1 MVEKKSQGSKRK
13 LIVRSLVAITS
24 FICLAGLAAAFALK
38 EEHSAQ
44 KGDGNKDITL
54 EVGVVQRFGDETT
67 DELVISAT
75 GGENLTLEFLAGDMS
90 TKTLEAKEITV
101 QLSQTPLGEPQV
113 VERIILSDQSTFET
127 AEDSSLR
134 WQELGVATEVTQ
146 PGRWQV
152 WAKRDVYKTPLLR
165 RLLLDTL
172 QANGH
177 KNTYLET
184 EVLEAEKKIAF
195 NVGGYR
201 YNRQKLTITA
211 ENDLIQV
218 LNKEDERS
226 PYLFPGHL
234 EFQPNAYGDFS
245 LVNHVPLEDYLRG
258 VVPHEIGPNAP
269 YNAVEAQTIIART
282 YALRNLRRFKADD
295 YQLCATVHC
304 QVYRGLSGTS
314 ASADKAI
321 AATTGQVLTYENEL
335 VDALYSAS
343 TGGITAFFS
352 DIWDGEQRSYLKPV
366 IDSPNP
372 NWDLSQ
378 KSLAEE
384 GAFRQFIALKDGFN
398 ESDVD
403 VFRWNKQSSIQQ
415 LTQDLQRYLTNTKN
429 PLAGITTIKN
439 MEVTER
445 SPSGRVLT
453 LAVETDKGLVELHK
467 NEARSAFGPPRSTLF
482 YVEPVYGA
490 NQNLT
495 AYKFIGGGFGHGVGM
510 SQYGSYN
517 LANLGWSSQ
526 KILDFYYPNTEI
538 RHWNDSI
545 TFYPE

>member
-1 MVEKKSQGSKRK
+1 MMVERKSQGSKKK
-13 LIVRSLVAITS
+13 LIFRGLGAMIS
-24 FICLAGLAAAFALK
+24 FICIAGLAVAFAPK
-38 EEHSAQ
+38 EEETKQ
-44 KGDGNKDITL
+44 KENTDVIL
-54 EVGVVQRFGDETT
+54 EVGVVQRFGEEST
-67 DELVISAT
+67 DELTISAT
-75 GGENLTLEFLAGDMS
+75 GGGKLTLQFLAGDMS
-90 TKTLEAKEITV
+90 STTVEVQEVKV
-101 QLSQTPLGEPQV
+101 QLSSTPLAEPKV
-113 VERIILSDQSTFET
+113 VEKVILSDRSTFET
-127 AEDSSLR
+127 AEDSSLG
-134 WQELGVATEVTQ
+134 WEELGVATEVTQ

-152 WAKRDVYKTPLLR
+152 WAKRDVYQTPLLR
-165 RLLLDTL
+165 RLLLETL
-172 QANGH
+172 QAQGYQD
-177 KNTYLET
+177 TYLET
-184 EVLEAEKKIAF
+184 EVLETEKKIAF
-195 NVGGYR
+195 TVGGYR

-211 ENDLIQV
+211 DNELIQV
-218 LNKEDERS
+218 LDQEDKRS
-226 PYLFPGHL
+226 PYLYSGYL
-234 EFQPNAYGDFS
+234 EFQPNAYDDFS
-245 LVNHVPLEDYLRG
+245 LVNHVPLETYLRG

-321 AATTGQVLTYENEL
+321 AATTGLVLTYENEL
-335 VDALYSAS
+335 VDALYSAA
-343 TGGITAFFS
+343 TGGVTASFG
-352 DIWDGEQRSYLKPV
+352 DIWDGEKRPYLQPV

-372 NWDLSQ
+372 MWDLSQ
-378 KSLAEE
+378 KPLENEAN
-384 GAFRQFIALKDGFN
+384 FRQFIASKAGFN

-403 VFRWNKQSSIQQ
+403 AFRWNKQSSIEQ
-415 LTQDLQRYLTNTKN
+415 LTKDLQRYLTNTKS
-429 PLAGITTIKN
+429 PLAGFTTINK
-439 MEVTER
+439 MEITER

-453 LAVETDKGLVELHK
+453 LTAETDKGLVELHK

-482 YVEPVYGA
+482 YLEPVYGA

-538 RHWNDSI
+538 KPLDDSI
-545 TFYPE
+545 VFFPE